1 MATVETY
8 GFWGMLIL
16 LIVQNAVIPIA
27 KQVIPKKVNA
37 SITVEERTVAAM
49 EQSNK
54 ILATMA
60 ADHKTMMSGQEK
72 LSNENTAI
80 QKALSQHSEA
90 LAVLL
95 DRVGRT
101 TTKRKQ

>member
-1 MATVETY
+1 MAQATVETY

-16 LIVQNAVIPIA
+16 LIVQNAIIPIA
-27 KQVIPKKVNA
+27 NKVIPKKVSA
-37 SITVEERTVAAM
+37 SISVEERTVAAM

-60 ADHKTMMSGQEK
+60 ADHKTM
-72 LSNENTAI
+72 LSAI
-80 QKALSQHSEA
+80 QDNGKMLAQHSEA

-95 DRVGRT
+95 DRVGRST
-101 TTKRKQ
+101 SKRKQ

>member
-1 MATVETY
+1 MAQATVETY

-27 KQVIPKKVNA
+27 TKIIPKKVNA

-60 ADHKTMMSGQEK
+60 ADHKTMISSIQENGK
-72 LSNENTAI
+72 MLA
-80 QKALSQHSEA
+80 QHSEA